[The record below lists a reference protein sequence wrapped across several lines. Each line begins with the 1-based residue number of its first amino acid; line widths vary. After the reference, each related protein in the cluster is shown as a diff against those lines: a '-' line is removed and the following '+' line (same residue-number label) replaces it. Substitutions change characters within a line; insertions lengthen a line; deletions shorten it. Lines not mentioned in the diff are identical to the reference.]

1 VLWRGQPITDG
12 PRVVTFPLAR
22 FYNWHRL
29 GLRIV
34 PTHRYR
40 LSAVYENP
48 TGRVIRDGGMG
59 AVAGLFVPDHGTVWP
74 AVDTSDVFYQ
84 QDLLAT
90 IRSGGM
96 APAMMMTGHGGH

>member
-1 VLWRGQPITDG
+1 MLWRGQPITDG